1 MSNYAGRAASEI
13 YCWPAS
19 RKLWLAIRPELTV
32 FKYVYIYIY
41 IFVYN
46 ISYCGL
52 LAVKPVMNIIEQMVG
67 LQSYYFYK
75 MGFNTARRHIFLVEV
90 NETQISLKVL
100 KITDEVK
107 VFPDTG
113 GRFPKINVKS
123 SGWITIMG
131 KLNAIVN
138 CRVPMADVHFRV
150 PHGLMS
156 PRR

>member
-1 MSNYAGRAASEI
+1 
-13 YCWPAS
+13 
-19 RKLWLAIRPELTV
+19 
-32 FKYVYIYIY
+32 
-41 IFVYN
+41 
-46 ISYCGL
+46 
-52 LAVKPVMNIIEQMVG
+52 MNIIEQMVG
-67 LQSYYFYK
+67 VLSYYIYK
-75 MGFNTARRHIFLVEV
+75 MGFNTARRQIFLIEV

-107 VFPDTG
+107 VFPDIG

-123 SGWITIMG
+123 SGWITILG

-156 PRR
+156 PHRCFGVAES